1 MTLFPGR
8 PAQVGP
14 AHDAQSPILAYLP
27 HFSPHQIALFAPLS
41 SRLRIQGGYV
51 AAALSRAVR
60 DRAGT
65 LASPGSRIQSG
76 FAVGSLRSNRG
87 VISFLRAAHNLI
99 QHPAIFRPKP
109 SSIEQLR
116 PVAPSLLQ
124 RTPPPPLPYLL
135 VVSAQQHFRHI
146 PPAERRRPRVM
157 RIIKNAVI
165 RDL

>member
-14 AHDAQSPILAYLP
+14 AHNAQSPILAYLP
-27 HFSPHQIALFAPLS
+27 PFSPQQIALFAPL
-41 SRLRIQGGYV
+41 RGGYEFKGGYV

-60 DRAGT
+60 DGAGT
-65 LASPGSRIQSG
+65 LASPRSRIQSG

-124 RTPPPPLPYLL
+124 RTPPPPLANLL
-135 VVSAQQHFRHI
+135 MVSAQQYFRHI
-146 PPAERRRPRVM
+146 PSAKRRRPSVM
-157 RIIKNAVI
+157 RIIQNP
-165 RDL
+165 